1 VSALVVG
8 SVALDTVITPFGR
21 ADDVLGGSASF
32 FSVAARLFTPVNLVA
47 VVGDDFPKEH
57 IAMFQARGIDTT
69 GLTVTKGRTFRWA
82 GEYGFDL
89 NSRETLDTQLNV
101 FADFD
106 PVIPMAYRQPRFLFL
121 ANIDPGLQRR
131 VLDQVERPEMVLM
144 DTMNFWIERSRESL
158 METLRRVDLVFLND
172 GETRELTGESN
183 LIKAARAVL
192 TMGPSIV
199 VVKKGEHGSILFT
212 RDFTF
217 SAPAYP
223 IERLFDPTGAGDT
236 FAGGFVGHLASCK
249 DVTEAELR
257 RAVVTGTVMASFAVE
272 SFSLDRL
279 AGATKEEVADRIR
292 EIKQLSDFVP
302 A

>member
-1 VSALVVG
+1 MSALVVG

-21 ADDVLGGSASF
+21 ADDALGGSASF

-57 IAMFQARGIDTT
+57 VALFQRRGIDTS
-69 GLTVTKGRTFRWA
+69 GLVTAPGRTFRWT
-82 GEYGFDL
+82 GEYSFDL

-106 PVIPMAYRQPRFLFL
+106 PVIPPAYRQPRFLFL

-131 VLDQVERPEMVLM
+131 VLDQVDRPEMVLM

-158 METLRRVDLVFLND
+158 LETLRRVDLVFLND

-192 TMGPSIV
+192 SMGPSIV
-199 VVKKGEHGSILFT
+199 VVKKGEHGSLLFT
-212 RDFTF
+212 REFTF

-236 FAGGFVGHLASCK
+236 FAGGFVGHLASCS
-249 DVTEAELR
+249 DVNEAELR

-279 AGATKEEVADRIR
+279 AEATRDEVAGRIR
-292 EIKQLSDFVP
+292 ELKQLSDFVP
-302 A
+302 G

>member
-1 VSALVVG
+1 MSALVVG

-21 ADDVLGGSASF
+21 ADEALGGSASF

-47 VVGDDFPKEH
+47 VVGEDFPKAHVELLES
-57 IAMFQARGIDTT
+57 RGVNTD
-69 GLTVTKGRTFRWA
+69 GLVTAPGRTFRWA
-82 GEYGFDL
+82 GEYSFDL
-89 NSRETLDTQLNV
+89 NSRTTLDTQLNV

-106 PVIPMAYRQPRFLFL
+106 PVVPEAYRNPRFLFL

-131 VLDQVERPEMVLM
+131 VLDQVNRPEMVLM

-192 TMGPSIV
+192 DMGPSVV
-199 VVKKGEHGSILFT
+199 VVKKGEHGSLLFT

-223 IERLFDPTGAGDT
+223 IEHLFDPTGAGDT
-236 FAGGFVGHLASCK
+236 FAGGFVGHLARSPRV
-249 DVTEAELR
+249 DESELR
-257 RAVVTGTVMASFAVE
+257 RAVVTGTVMASFSVE

-279 AGATKEEVADRIR
+279 ADVTMDEVAGRVR
-292 EIKQLSDFVP
+292 E
-302 A
+302 

>member
-1 VSALVVG
+1 MSALVVG

-21 ADDVLGGSASF
+21 VDEALGGSASF

-47 VVGDDFPKEH
+47 VVGEDFPEKH
-57 IAMFQARGIDTT
+57 IAMFKARGIDTA
-69 GLTVTKGRTFRWA
+69 GLTVAPGRTFRWS
-82 GEYGFDL
+82 GEYSFDL

-106 PVIPMAYRQPRFLFL
+106 PVIPEAYRQPRFLFL

-131 VLDQVERPEMVLM
+131 VLDQVDRPEMVLM

-158 METLRRVDLVFLND
+158 LETLRRVDLVFLND

-236 FAGGFVGHLASCK
+236 FAGGFVGHLALCP
-249 DVTEAELR
+249 VVNEAELR
-257 RAVVTGTVMASFAVE
+257 RAVVTGTVVASCAVE

-279 AGATKEEVADRIR
+279 AETTPGEVAGRIR
-292 EIKQLSDFVP
+292 ELKQLSDFIP
-302 A
+302 N

>member
-21 ADDVLGGSASF
+21 ADEALGGSASF

-47 VVGDDFPKEH
+47 VVGDDFPASHVELLKS
-57 IAMFQARGIDTT
+57 RGVNTD
-69 GLTVTKGRTFRWA
+69 GLVTAPGRTFRWA

-89 NSRETLDTQLNV
+89 NSRTTLDTQLNV

-106 PVIPMAYRQPRFLFL
+106 PVVPEAYRSPRFLFL

-131 VLDQVERPEMVLM
+131 VLEQVNRPEMVLM

-158 METLRRVDLVFLND
+158 MKTLKQVDLVFLND
-172 GETRELTGESN
+172 GETRELTGEAN

-192 TMGPSIV
+192 GMGPSIV
-199 VVKKGEHGSILFT
+199 VVKKGEHGSLLFA

-223 IERLFDPTGAGDT
+223 IEHLFDPTGAGDT
-236 FAGGFVGHLASCK
+236 FAGGFVGHLARCPRV
-249 DVTEAELR
+249 DEAELR
-257 RAVVTGTVMASFAVE
+257 RAVVTGTVMASFSVE

-279 AGATKEEVADRIR
+279 AEVTIDEVAGRVR
-292 EIKQLSDFVP
+292 EIKLLSDFVP